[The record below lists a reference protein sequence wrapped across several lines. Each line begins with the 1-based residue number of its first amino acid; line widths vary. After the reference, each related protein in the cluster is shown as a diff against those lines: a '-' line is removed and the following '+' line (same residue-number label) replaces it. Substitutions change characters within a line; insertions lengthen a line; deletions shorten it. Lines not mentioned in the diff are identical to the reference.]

1 MLTRARYKEWF
12 DRYKYAELAATS
24 TALLCS
30 QLAVFFTAVATAY
43 LITFAEYFAFYAVI
57 ITASYKQLSINDSA
71 TTTVWQK
78 TTTIARNLLLEF
90 GYPVVLDLLFVRPFC
105 MYTLPLLTGDALTGV
120 IAGKICADIVFYF
133 LTIINYEILK
143 RTGKL

>member
-12 DRYKYAELAATS
+12 DRYKYAEIAATA

-30 QLAVFFTAVATAY
+30 QLAVFLTAVATAY
-43 LITFAEYFAFYAVI
+43 LITFAEYFAFYTVI
-57 ITASYKQLSINDSA
+57 ITASYKQLSINESA

-90 GYPVVLDLLFVRPFC
+90 GYPVVLDLFFVRPFC
-105 MYTLPLLTGDALTGV
+105 MYTLPLLTGNALTGV

-143 RTGKL
+143 RTRKL